1 MCWAFAFGIPVY
13 FWWVS
18 LKEKDR
24 KKSFSPCSL
33 IHSGYSPWITCGRDA
48 AVSGATFSSFSSLL
62 PFCFLPFSLF
72 LFLFFLRGFRQ
83 PVMQEADS
91 GGRTGWPA
99 SIWGLQG
106 AGAGAFLG
114 HLQQWLKRCHVPRP
128 CPHPATTL
136 TAHGCPSRAEML
148 PDAGPSVHLKCLT
161 CEESFK

>member
-33 IHSGYSPWITCGRDA
+33 IHTGYSPWITCGRDA

-62 PFCFLPFSLF
+62 PFCFLPFILLF
-72 LFLFFLRGFRQ
+72 LFFFLRGFRQ
-83 PVMQEADS
+83 PVTQEADS

-99 SIWGLQG
+99 VCGDCRVPFWGFCSSGRSTATCLVPVPILPPHSLPMG
-106 AGAGAFLG
+106 VPAG
-114 HLQQWLKRCHVPRP
+114 Q
-128 CPHPATTL
+128 
-136 TAHGCPSRAEML
+136 
-148 PDAGPSVHLKCLT
+148 KCSLMQAPVFT
-161 CEESFK
+161 